1 MLHLALTHMGGRI
14 AVLTVIDGTTDEEV
28 AKDVAMHIAAINP
41 RYVNESQIPQE
52 ELEHEKLC

>member
-1 MLHLALTHMGGRI
+1 MLHLALTYHGGRI